1 MAYCCTT
8 TITHDFHPFLLRIGS
23 QQTKCWGWY
32 VHTWSFP
39 LPTWGKWLVLY
50 INPPAVWPLTFLL
63 CYCKPLADVC
73 QKWPLAILPLP
84 PLSTWGICCNNTVI
98 NLESCVV
105 NCFYRLT
112 GLYASFLKRQGH
124 QSIFSLVKRTLWG
137 NCKSVL
143 DHFKGTKAMTRGIE
157 AIAFVASVKYQ
168 AWIYSWLCIW
178 LHLWSNFTKRRR
190 QIITWNISLI
200 ILCVGHTRKINYCQ
214 SYS

>member
-1 MAYCCTT
+1 MY
-8 TITHDFHPFLLRIGS
+8 IHDLFPFLPG
-23 QQTKCWGWY
+23 GNDWY
-32 VHTWSFP
+32 FMSEMATCHFTSAP
-39 LPTWGKWLVLY
+39 NLP
-50 INPPAVWPLTFLL
+50 
-63 CYCKPLADVC
+63 
-73 QKWPLAILPLP
+73 
-84 PLSTWGICCNNTVI
+84 TWGICCNNTMI

-105 NCFYRLT
+105 NCFYRPT

-190 QIITWNISLI
+190 QIITCNISLI
-200 ILCVGHTRKINYCQ
+200 ILCVGHTRKNKLLSKLFLILALNLILGQEIRQREKICPLW
-214 SYS
+214 